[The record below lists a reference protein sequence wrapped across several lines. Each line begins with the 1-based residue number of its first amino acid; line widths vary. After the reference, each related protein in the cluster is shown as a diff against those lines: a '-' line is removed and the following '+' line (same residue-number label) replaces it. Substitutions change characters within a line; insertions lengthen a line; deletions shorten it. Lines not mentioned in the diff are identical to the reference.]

1 MGWSDYNLAMNAS
14 PLTPPNILVMI
25 PAYNEEVGVADVIN
39 GAKKFFPVLVVDD
52 GSRDRTVQI
61 AEGAGAVVVRQVP
74 NQGKGAAMRAG
85 FRYALENGYEA
96 IITLDADRQHNPEE
110 IPDFLACYQRTKAD
124 LIIGERDFRKMPTIR
139 RISNTIGR
147 AMFSW
152 ALGQK
157 DRDNQSGY
165 RLISSRLMEKLIGST
180 ERGFEFEVEMMAVCV
195 KLGYRLEWVTIQ
207 TIYAGEKSHIKPLKH
222 IGNWFRIIAKTRR
235 IMRS

>member
-1 MGWSDYNLAMNAS
+1 MGWSDYNLIMSESS
-14 PLTPPNILVMI
+14 PTHPNILVMI
-25 PAYNEEVGVADVIN
+25 PAYNEEVGVADVIT
-39 GAKKFFPVLVVDD
+39 GAKVFFPVLVVDD

-74 NQGKGAAMRAG
+74 NQGKGTAMRAG

-96 IITLDADRQHNPEE
+96 VITLDADRQHNPQE
-110 IPDFLACYQRTKAD
+110 IPDFIDCYQRTKAD
-124 LIIGERDFRKMPTIR
+124 LIIGERDFRKMPTVR
-139 RISNTIGR
+139 RFSNTIGR

-165 RLISSRLMEKLIGST
+165 RLISNRLMEKLIGST
-180 ERGFEFEVEMMAVCV
+180 ERGFEFEVEMMAICV